1 MGRKRLSKR
10 QRRMMLWVNVAL
22 VAGFCV
28 WHFGVATLFVLE
40 TRYVGRKF
48 PVVEKIPTELADL
61 TISQAPGR
69 KLSYFGYEFEVPWD
83 DLNEGKTKQVG
94 KVQLIEFRSGN
105 AMLFSQMAPKEFV
118 QTFLSSTKID
128 PDNLRRVCGEEA
140 LQSDYSLH
148 RLILEAR
155 PGQITLLTRRE
166 DAVRNSMLLL
176 MKGVLVPTGGE
187 SGIFRVRNEKFQ
199 GFQYGDPQSRPK
211 SLDVEIFAEDG
222 GLSFV
227 FAQKDKGAGAAITQ
241 GEINRV
247 IQTARKIPAG
257 GLSASR

>member
-1 MGRKRLSKR
+1 
-10 QRRMMLWVNVAL
+10 
-22 VAGFCV
+22 
-28 WHFGVATLFVLE
+28 
-40 TRYVGRKF
+40 
-48 PVVEKIPTELADL
+48 VV
-61 TISQAPGR
+61 
-69 KLSYFGYEFEVPWD
+69 
-83 DLNEGKTKQVG
+83 
-94 KVQLIEFRSGN
+94 
-105 AMLFSQMAPKEFV
+105 LFSRTEPKEFV
-118 QTFLSSTKID
+118 KTFLSSTKID

-148 RLILEAR
+148 RLILEAM

-199 GFQYGDPQSRPK
+199 GFQYGDPQRRPK

-227 FAQKDKGAGAAITQ
+227 FAQKDNGAGAAITQ

-247 IQTARKIPAG
+247 IQTARKIPAA